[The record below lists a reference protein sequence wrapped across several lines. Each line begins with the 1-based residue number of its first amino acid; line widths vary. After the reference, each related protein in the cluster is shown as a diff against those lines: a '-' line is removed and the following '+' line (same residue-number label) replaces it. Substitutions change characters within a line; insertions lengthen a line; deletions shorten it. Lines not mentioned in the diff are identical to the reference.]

1 MSVFVDAN
9 VLVYS
14 VADSPYRDPC
24 LRLLRAV
31 ARGEV
36 DGRTSTA
43 CLEEVWYLESRGTIS
58 GLDGLTQK
66 AYAILTPLLSVTG
79 EVFRR
84 AMSLAA
90 PGLGTNDRIHA
101 ATCLTNDIHTIV
113 SADAGFDGLR
123 GLRRVDPV
131 DEGSLGKVLHPS

>member
-14 VADSPYRDPC
+14 VADSPYREPC
-24 LRLLRAV
+24 LRLLQAV

-43 CLEEVWYLESRGTIS
+43 CLEEVWYLESSQRIS
-58 GLDGLTQK
+58 GLDGLTER
-66 AYAILTPLLSVTG
+66 AYAILTPLLSVTD
-79 EVFRR
+79 EAFRH

-101 ATCLTNDIHTIV
+101 ATCLANDIDTIV
-113 SADAGFDGLR
+113 SADAGFDLVR

-131 DEGSLGKVLHPS
+131 DPGSLRSVIRPD

>member
-1 MSVFVDAN
+1 VSVFVDAN

-14 VADSPYRDPC
+14 VADSPYREPC
-24 LRLLRAV
+24 LRFLQAV

-43 CLEEVWYLESRGTIS
+43 CLEEVWYLESTRRIS
-58 GLDGLTQK
+58 GLDGLTQQ
-66 AYAILTPLLSVTG
+66 AYAILTPLLSVTD

-84 AMSLAA
+84 AMSLGAV
-90 PGLGTNDRIHA
+90 GLGTNDRVHA
-101 ATCLTNDIHTIV
+101 ATCLTNDIRTIV

-123 GLRRVDPV
+123 GLRRVDPA
-131 DEGSLGKVLHPS
+131 DDKSLGEVLRPS

>member
-1 MSVFVDAN
+1 VSVFVDAN

-14 VADSPYRDPC
+14 VADSPYREPC
-24 LRLLRAV
+24 LHLLEAV

-43 CLEEVWYLESRGTIS
+43 CLEEVWYLESRQKVS
-58 GLDGLTQK
+58 GLDGLTER
-66 AYAILTPLLSVTG
+66 AYAILTPLLSVTD

-84 AMSLAA
+84 AMSLGA
-90 PGLGTNDRIHA
+90 PGLGANDRIHA
-101 ATCLTNDIHTIV
+101 ATCLANDIDTIV

-123 GLRRVDPV
+123 GLHRVDPA
-131 DEGSLGKVLHPS
+131 DGKSLSEVLHPS